1 MNRRRFRDPH
11 TPDLFDWRPSGPLV
25 ATYPAEQVRAATLRA
40 RIARAVSVT
49 LQEAGRGR
57 EKIAAEMS
65 AWLGEDCSRHML
77 DAYASEARE
86 DHSISYLRLLALA
99 RATGDIRP
107 LQLGAAEV
115 GHVVL
120 DGKVL
125 PWVEVGQLAEL
136 RRRVEREYA
145 AARRAAKSGGRR

>member
-1 MNRRRFRDPH
+1 MTRQRFRDPLS
-11 TPDLFDWRPSGPLV
+11 PDLFDWRPSGPLV
-25 ATYPAEQVRAATLRA
+25 TAYPAERVRGASLRA

-49 LQEAGRGR
+49 LQDAGCSR
-57 EKIAAEMS
+57 EEIAAEMS
-65 AWLGEDCSRHML
+65 AFLGEDCSRHML
-77 DAYASEARE
+77 DAYASGARE
-86 DHSISYLRLLALA
+86 DHTISYLRLLALA
-99 RATGDIRP
+99 RATGDVRP

-136 RRRVEREYA
+136 RRRIEREYA
-145 AARRAAKSGGRR
+145 AARRAAKGGRR